1 MSPLGRHTS
10 NDSRVAEPAEQRG
23 RVRLYTGRM
32 TFGQAIQTVLRK
44 YAEFGGRAS
53 RPEFWWWMLF
63 SALVASALNVFSV
76 IRIGDTSSL
85 GAILSSLWG
94 IATLLP
100 TLAVGVRRLRDAGY
114 GWGHMFWLLV
124 PIAGLIVLIVFW
136 AQPARDRMTAATA
149 TGQPA
154 P

>member
-1 MSPLGRHTS
+1 MQP
-10 NDSRVAEPAEQRG
+10 
-23 RVRLYTGRM
+23 YTGRM
-32 TFGQAIQTVLRK
+32 TFGGAIQTVLRK
-44 YAEFGGRAS
+44 YAEFGGRAA

-63 SALVASALNVFSV
+63 YVLVASALNVFSV

-94 IATLLP
+94 IAVLLP

-124 PIAGLIVLIVFW
+124 PIAGIIVLIVFW
-136 AQPARDRMTAATA
+136 SQPAKEGLPAAGA
-149 TGQPA
+149 TGQTA